1 MAKKKKPA
9 QREEL
14 IDDNPASYGTA
25 SRGPGRSP
33 QIRHTRPEVAAH
45 VARMVVGCNL
55 DYEAAVS
62 KMWAEEYPDATEL
75 QIQEKAQAL
84 QESPHVKRAIEA
96 QLEKIGFGDK
106 AQSRLIALL
115 WKEVLG
121 SNDKRWVGA
130 ARLLAEITQASK
142 ANSRN
147 EKMPT
152 LRIAGIEEG
161 VKAML
166 GESAPT
172 DSYATI
178 DIEDD
183 DDAAASERFT
193 DDGGPAGL
201 PTSTD

>member
-1 MAKKKKPA
+1 MAKKKKSGEKTDVINIP
-9 QREEL
+9 
-14 IDDNPASYGTA
+14 DSYGTS
-25 SRGPGRSP
+25 SRGADCAP

-45 VARMVVGCNL
+45 VARLVVGCNM
-55 DYEAAVS
+55 DYEAAVIR
-62 KMWAEEYPDATEL
+62 MWAEKYPDATEL
-75 QIQEKAQAL
+75 QIQEKAQTL

>member
-9 QREEL
+9 LE
-14 IDDNPASYGTA
+14 DVNVPDSYGTA
-25 SRGPGRSP
+25 SRGAGRSP

-45 VARMVVGCNL
+45 VARLVVGSNM
-55 DYEAAVS
+55 DFEAAVS

-84 QESPHVKRAIEA
+84 QESPHVRRAIEA

-106 AQSRLIALL
+106 AQARLIALL

-142 ANSRN
+142 ANQHN
-147 EKMPT
+147 EKIPV
-152 LRIAGIEEG
+152 LRVAGIEEG

-166 GESAPT
+166 GEHAPS
-172 DSYATI
+172 DDFVMMDAE
-178 DIEDD
+178 EDD
-183 DDAAASERFT
+183 APESDNDATGFKSTGFS
-193 DDGGPAGL
+193 
-201 PTSTD
+201 TSTD

>member
-96 QLEKIGFGDK
+96 RSEERRVGKECSLPCR
-106 AQSRLIALL
+106 SR
-115 WKEVLG
+115 W
-121 SNDKRWVGA
+121 S
-130 ARLLAEITQASK
+130 
-142 ANSRN
+142 
-147 EKMPT
+147 P
-152 LRIAGIEEG
+152 
-161 VKAML
+161 
-166 GESAPT
+166 
-172 DSYATI
+172 YH
-178 DIEDD
+178 
-183 DDAAASERFT
+183 
-193 DDGGPAGL
+193 
-201 PTSTD
+201 

>member
-9 QREEL
+9 QREED
-14 IDDNPASYGTA
+14 IKPDSYGTA
-25 SRGPGRSP
+25 SRGPGRPP

-45 VARMVVGCNL
+45 IARIVVGCNV
-55 DYEAAVS
+55 DFEAAVS
-62 KMWAEEYPDATEL
+62 KLWAEEYPEATEI
-75 QIQEKAQAL
+75 QIQAAAQTL
-84 QESPHVKRAIEA
+84 QESSHVKRAIEA

-115 WKEVLG
+115 WREVLG
-121 SNDKRWVGA
+121 TNDKRFPIA
-130 ARLLAEITQASK
+130 ARLLAEITQANK
-142 ANSRN
+142 ANIKN

-201 PTSTD
+201 PTSID